1 MRARTVGLLF
11 LCLALVHGAVGCQA
25 EPKLT
30 IATKQDRQLSFKVE
44 VADTPAKREMG
55 LQYRQEL
62 ADDRGMIFIFPVES
76 QQSFWMKNTP
86 IALDMIFINRDRK
99 IVGIVEQT
107 TPFSLESRSVPAPSQ
122 YVLEI
127 RGGLAKRYGI
137 QSGDSVRF
145 DGISTDAVRE

>member
-1 MRARTVGLLF
+1 MRARAVGPLA
-11 LCLALVHGAVGCQA
+11 LALVMLHGVAACQA
-25 EPKLT
+25 DPKVT
-30 IATKQDRQLSFKVE
+30 ISTKQGREVNFRVE

-55 LQYRQEL
+55 LQHRREL

-86 IALDMIFINRDRK
+86 IPLDMIFINRDRK

-107 TPFSLESRSVPAPSQ
+107 TPFSLDPRSVSATST

-127 RGGLAKRYGI
+127 KGGLAKRHGI
-137 QSGDSVRF
+137 QAGDSVRF
-145 DGISTDAVRE
+145 EGITTDAVQE

>member
-1 MRARTVGLLF
+1 MRARAVGLFF
-11 LCLALVHGAVGCQA
+11 LCLAWVHGAVGCQA

-44 VADTPAKREMG
+44 VADTPVKREMG